1 MFFQFI
7 VFADDDMYL
16 SAKNVLRFVR
26 QPFDYPQEDEP
37 VLSRGVEHRERSL
50 KQQLD
55 DVQHSETGLAGDNLS
70 DFKST
75 SLYAGERNRFQS
87 N

>member
-1 MFFQFI
+1 MIQFI

-26 QPFDYPQEDEP
+26 QPFVYPQDDDQP
-37 VLSRGVEHRERSL
+37 ILSRGVEHRERSL

-55 DVQHSETGLAGDNLS
+55 VAQHSETGLAGDNLI

-75 SLYAGERNRFQS
+75 SLYAGK
-87 N
+87 